1 MDSLSL
7 ILDDIRLT
15 GVDYLYLTT
24 PKPWAFQV
32 DTSGLAT
39 FTLVLQGQC
48 RLRLHDGEELA
59 VEAGDLVLV
68 RGTAFRLYD
77 SDSDGSHPVD
87 LNPMIQG
94 HNSEPLILGEGLPDI
109 LLLCGRCRFDVG
121 LSRPLIAGLPGH
133 IIIRGVEEHPPE
145 WLRIGLEFLGQ
156 EVAKNRPGRHAIVN
170 RLVGILFIECV
181 RDYVESLPEGASS
194 WLRALRD
201 PALSAALAAIHG
213 QPGYPWTVPELA
225 AIACLSRSAFAE
237 RFGDVLGQPPLSYL
251 QAHRMRL
258 AAWQLSHTEQPICRI
273 AEAMGYAS
281 ETAFSQAFKRQYGS
295 TPSRFRQAE
304 PAA

>member
-15 GVDYLYLTT
+15 GVEYLYLAT

-32 DTSGLAT
+32 DTEGLAT
-39 FTLVLQGQC
+39 FTLILQGAA
-48 RLRLHDGEELA
+48 RLRLDNGEELKL
-59 VEAGDLVLV
+59 EAGDLTLLP
-68 RGTAFRLYD
+68 GAPYTLF
-77 SDSDGSHPVD
+77 DSDGGCEPLA
-87 LNPMIQG
+87 LNPLITG
-94 HNSEPLILGEGLPDI
+94 HITEPLILGEGAPDI
-109 LLLCGRCRFDVG
+109 LLLCGRCRFVVG
-121 LSRPLIAGLPGH
+121 LSRPLIAGLPSH
-133 IIIRGVEEHPPE
+133 IIIRGVDQHPPE

-170 RLVGILFIECV
+170 HLIGILFIECV

-213 QPGYPWTVPELA
+213 HPGHPWTVPELA

-258 AAWQLSHTEQPICRI
+258 AAWQLGHTEQTVSRI
-273 AEAMGYAS
+273 AEAVGYAS
-281 ETAFSQAFKRQYGS
+281 EAAFSQAFKRQYGC